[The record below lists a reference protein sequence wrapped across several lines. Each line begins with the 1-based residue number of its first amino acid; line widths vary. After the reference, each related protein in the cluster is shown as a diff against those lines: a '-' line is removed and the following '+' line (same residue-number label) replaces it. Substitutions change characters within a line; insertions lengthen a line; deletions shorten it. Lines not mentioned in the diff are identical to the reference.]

1 MSRWSTRYVPRSKRS
16 VPSSRSTA
24 TERPRRSEGKPAQ
37 AGFLLFGPCQ
47 LISITVPVALRAR
60 LGGLFWRSR
69 PMFKRTTGVILPP
82 PVIYL
87 LFIAAAWILD
97 ALLPL
102 ELPRNLWTHYFGWG
116 LVDAGLLRMLWAGL
130 LMLWRKTTVNPY
142 GKPARLLSEGP
153 FRLSRNPIYLGDTL
167 IYVGIALLWGT
178 LWLWLLLPALI
189 Y

>member
-1 MSRWSTRYVPRSKRS
+1 
-16 VPSSRSTA
+16 
-24 TERPRRSEGKPAQ
+24 
-37 AGFLLFGPCQ
+37 
-47 LISITVPVALRAR
+47 
-60 LGGLFWRSR
+60 
-69 PMFKRTTGVILPP
+69 MFKRTTGVILPP

-116 LVDAGLLRMLWAGL
+116 LVDAGLLLMLWAGL

-153 FRLSRNPIYLGDTL
+153 FRFSRNPIYLADTL
-167 IYVGIALLWGT
+167 IYCGIALLWGT

-189 Y
+189 YSMQRGVIVHEERRLAELFGDDYRDYCRRVRRWL